1 VSASSRPGCGDDV
14 LRTEMTP
21 CANLAASAV
30 SSHAGVPRATL
41 QKWSPFNSERS
52 PLKSAVKTPALP
64 AAQDIIPEVDI
75 TFDEATTIAPL
86 ASATAGASS
95 TPTVLRLDPSEVYAG
110 KGPNRLE
117 EAFDSDEY
125 AALSDSIMATHGNL
139 QPITVNLLPTE
150 EVPPGTQ
157 YRYILVS
164 GARRLRACL
173 ENRIPVLALVGYHG
187 SLPPEMVRAVENQ
200 LREPLKPIEFG
211 RQLQAIVTKYPHLSK
226 RAIAR
231 VMGRDSAQIER
242 CLDIAELPAA
252 IVDCFMSPGDIRTN
266 DATPLKQALE
276 RANEAVLVE
285 AEEIR
290 KGPPLK
296 AAEVVKRLSEA
307 AAAAAPLPPG
317 KARRKGDES
326 FITSVEVDGH
336 AVGEMKQDRSGRQV
350 ITLDVELNG
359 AQRRALNL
367 QLERFVREKI
377 LGQKQQKKGFKA
389 VQPAGEARPPE
400 LLAGAVQ

>member
-1 VSASSRPGCGDDV
+1 
-14 LRTEMTP
+14 M
-21 CANLAASAV
+21 
-30 SSHAGVPRATL
+30 
-41 QKWSPFNSERS
+41 KSP
-52 PLKSAVKTPALP
+52 VKTPALP
-64 AAQDIIPEVDI
+64 AAQDLVPEVDI
-75 TFDEATTIAPL
+75 NFDEATTLTPP
-86 ASATAGASS
+86 ASVSPAGSS

-157 YRYILVS
+157 YKYILVS

-173 ENRIPVLALVGYHG
+173 ENRIPVLALVGYQG